1 MENVYFWG
9 LGLLYELDR
18 IDYDSIVSIINSRSA
33 RVASLL
39 PAIIVTHPR
48 NKPYHTRS
56 TPRIILF
63 PACISPFLFRRSGLN
78 IHQTPPQTSIYPITK
93 PTSCCRE
100 QPTRSVFPKKS
111 YRNYSVRSGGHDQ
124 VFTWEGFVFG
134 GVEGESL
141 FSRARN
147 FSLDGKLTFSLLTWW
162 GLIAALV
169 GLIMYGFCH
178 RPGRVQVCC

>member
-1 MENVYFWG
+1 M
-9 LGLLYELDR
+9 
-18 IDYDSIVSIINSRSA
+18 IVSIINSRSA

-100 QPTRSVFPKKS
+100 HNRPDP
-111 YRNYSVRSGGHDQ
+111 YSQKNLTEIILSDLVGMIK
-124 VFTWEGFVFG
+124 
-134 GVEGESL
+134 
-141 FSRARN
+141 FSR
-147 FSLDGKLTFSLLTWW
+147 
-162 GLIAALV
+162 
-169 GLIMYGFCH
+169 
-178 RPGRVQVCC
+178 GRVSFSEVLRGKVYSLEHATFLSMVN